1 MHTYT
6 SMSSVS
12 SNSSKESTSQID
24 NLENE
29 IRLKYEDKI
38 KYADQRRDH
47 IQNIDNEKKGLV
59 RTRHD
64 NNRKPKMSSKKFD
77 GEFIVKRA
85 RNRR

>member
-1 MHTYT
+1 
-6 SMSSVS
+6 MSSVS
-12 SNSSKESTSQID
+12 SNSSKESTSHID

-47 IQNIDNEKKGLV
+47 IQNFDNEKKGLV

-64 NNRKPKMSSKKFD
+64 IIANRKCQ
-77 GEFIVKRA
+77 VK
-85 RNRR
+85 NLMKNLS